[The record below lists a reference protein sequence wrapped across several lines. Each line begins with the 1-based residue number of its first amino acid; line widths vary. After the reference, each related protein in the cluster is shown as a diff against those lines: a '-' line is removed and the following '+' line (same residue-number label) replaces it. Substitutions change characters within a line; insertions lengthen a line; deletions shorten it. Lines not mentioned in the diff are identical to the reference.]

1 MVQGI
6 AGIKDG
12 SYKLTI
18 RDSSASGTSR
28 VVTVTVKAK
37 T

>member
-1 MVQGI
+1 MVQSI

-12 SYKLTI
+12 SYMLTI

-28 VVTVTVKAK
+28 VVKVTAKAK